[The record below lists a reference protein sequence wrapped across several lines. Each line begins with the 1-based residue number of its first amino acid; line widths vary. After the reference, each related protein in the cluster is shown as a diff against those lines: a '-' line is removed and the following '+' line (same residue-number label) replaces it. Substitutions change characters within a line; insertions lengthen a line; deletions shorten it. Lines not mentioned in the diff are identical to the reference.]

1 MTNVTSSLLQRLN
14 QVTERLIGSSERKS
28 MSTLYSHPWD
38 EPVTDNPYLRRKE
51 RISIYGT
58 PYWDKASEQE
68 IQRLSMEE
76 MVTWW
81 AAFVHL
87 ESLVVEYYMRELNN
101 GAFNDLPVVRDYMKH
116 FIKEELVHTLVF
128 KKAIDYYGASMYD
141 MPPFLRTFY
150 DDNAG
155 TGRYPL
161 MAVYLTMVIEWIAD
175 QYQRLDVE
183 ADYVHPM
190 AKAVVQEHWKEEM
203 RHIKWGQQMVQ
214 SLIHTDDEFRR
225 QVQELTPVYVRQLI
239 DQGVTNVECF
249 DRIGFADPAFAD
261 HETLLDTVLYSE
273 HRQQLNSELIR
284 PLLHY
289 FIQANIY
296 HPDYHDIWV
305 MQGFESDL
313 NAMLKKNV
321 LEDACQA

>member
-1 MTNVTSSLLQRLN
+1 MSETTVRHLERLN
-14 QVTERLIGSSERKS
+14 QVTERLISSSEKKS

-38 EPVTDNPYLRRKE
+38 EPVTNAPFLRKKE

-58 PYWDKASEQE
+58 SYWDKASADE
-68 IQRLSMEE
+68 IQRLSVEE
-76 MVTWW
+76 MATWW

-101 GAFNDLPVVRDYMKH
+101 DAFNDLPIVRDYMKH

-128 KKAIDYYGASMYD
+128 KKAMDYFGCEMYA
-141 MPPFLRTFY
+141 MPPFLRSFY

-183 ADYVHPM
+183 ADYIHPM

-203 RHIKWGQQMVQ
+203 RHIKWGQQMIQ
-214 SLIHTDDEFRR
+214 SLIHTDEEFRR
-225 QVQELTPVYVRQLI
+225 HAQELTPIYVRQLI

-249 DRIGFADPAFAD
+249 ERIGFAHPDFKD
-261 HETLLDTVLYSE
+261 HEALLEAVLYSD
-273 HRQQLNSELIR
+273 HRQKLNSQLIK

-289 FIQANIY
+289 FIQSGIY
-296 HPDYHDIWV
+296 HENYHDIWV
-305 MQGFESDL
+305 MQGFEKDL
-313 NAMLKKNV
+313 TAMLRTSEV
-321 LEDACQA
+321 EAI

>member
-1 MTNVTSSLLQRLN
+1 MTVETSARHLQRLH
-14 QVTERLIGSSERKS
+14 QVTERLIASSERKS

-38 EPVTDNPYLRRKE
+38 EPVTDAPYLRRKE

-58 PYWDKASEQE
+58 PYWEKASEEE
-68 IQRLSMEE
+68 IQRLSVEE

-81 AAFVHL
+81 SAFVHL

-101 GAFNDLPVVRDYMKH
+101 DAFDDLPIVRDYMKH

-128 KKAIDYYGASMYD
+128 KKAIDYYGNALYS

-214 SLIHTDDEFRR
+214 SLISTDDEFRR
-225 QVQELTPVYVRQLI
+225 HAQELTPLYVRQLI

-249 DRIGFADPAFAD
+249 DKIGFADPAFAD
-261 HETLLDTVLYSE
+261 HEALLDTVLYSE

-289 FIQANIY
+289 FIQAEIY

-305 MQGFESDL
+305 MQGFEADL
-313 NAMLKKNV
+313 LPLLKK
-321 LEDACQA
+321 AS

>member
-1 MTNVTSSLLQRLN
+1 MTEASALHLQRLN
-14 QVTERLIGSSERKS
+14 QVTERLIASSEKKS

-38 EPVTDNPYLRRKE
+38 EPVTEAPYLRRKE

-58 PYWDKASEQE
+58 PYWEKATEEE
-68 IQRLSMEE
+68 IQRLSVEE

-101 GAFNDLPVVRDYMKH
+101 DAFDDLPIVRDYMKH

-128 KKAIDYYGASMYD
+128 KKAIDYFGNTLYA
-141 MPPFLRTFY
+141 MPPFLRSFY

-190 AKAVVQEHWKEEM
+190 AKAVVQEHWREEM

-214 SLIHTDDEFRR
+214 SLISTDDEFRR
-225 QVQELTPVYVRQLI
+225 HAQELTPVYVRQLI
-239 DQGVTNVECF
+239 DQGITNVECF
-249 DRIGFADPAFAD
+249 DRIGFADPAFQD
-261 HETLLDTVLYSE
+261 HEALLDAVLYSE

-289 FIQANIY
+289 FIQADIY

-305 MQGFESDL
+305 SQGFEADL
-313 NAMLKKNV
+313 LPLLKK
-321 LEDACQA
+321 AS